1 MTGWTHTREYH
12 FGFLRN
18 EPGTATATVTGLT
31 PSTSYSYSLY
41 QYASGYEGTN
51 TFTVNGGPAI
61 STTSGTSTEPTKTAA
76 ATANG
81 AVELVFTFTRTAH
94 HVAFSGIS
102 ISNDCTAPS

>member
-1 MTGWTHTREYH
+1 MTEWTHTREYH

-41 QYASGYEGTN
+41 QYASAYETN

-61 STTSGTSTEPTKTAA
+61 STTSGPSTEPTKTAA

-81 AVELVFTFTRTAH
+81 AGELVFTFTRISS
-94 HVAFSGIS
+94 HVMFSGIS
-102 ISNDCTAPS
+102 ISNNC